1 VDLIDIHTHI
11 LPGVDDGAQD
21 LKEALAMAEAAV
33 KDGVNLL
40 AATPRVCPG
49 MFDNTRAEILKKVE
63 TLNQCL
69 ELSRIKLP
77 ILAGAEYVL
86 TPDLPQRCSVGQLL
100 TINDTGRYLLV
111 ELPRGEVPGYTQQ
124 VFHGL
129 LQQGV
134 IPIIACPEH
143 NRALARDPEI
153 LQELCAL
160 GVIAQVNS
168 ASLTGRSGRS
178 AKKAAW
184 TFLENGT
191 ARLIGSD
198 SNPSAGRMPV
208 LYAAFQEVER
218 RMGAALART
227 FISYNPFHVT
237 QGQELERVELPA
249 AKKSWKQYLPNF
261 D

>member
-1 VDLIDIHTHI
+1 MDLIDIHTHI
-11 LPGVDDGAQD
+11 LPGADDGAQD

-40 AATPRVCPG
+40 VATPRVCPG
-49 MFDNTRAEILKKVE
+49 MFDNTRAEILNKVQI
-63 TLNQCL
+63 LNQCL
-69 ELSRIKLP
+69 ELSHIKLP

-86 TPDLPQRCSVGQLL
+86 TPDLPQHYSVGKLL

-111 ELPRGEVPGYTQQ
+111 ELPHGEVPTYTEQ
-124 VFHGL
+124 VFYGL

-134 IPIIACPEH
+134 IPIITAPEN
-143 NRALARDPEI
+143 NRVLARDPEI
-153 LQELCAL
+153 LQELCTRGIL
-160 GVIAQVNS
+160 AQVNS

-191 ARLIGSD
+191 AQLIGSD

-218 RMGAALART
+218 RMGASMART
-227 FISYNPFHVT
+227 FISHNPFHVIK
-237 QGQELERVELPA
+237 GQELERVQRTA
-249 AKKSWKQYLPNF
+249 VKKSWKQYLPNF

>member
-1 VDLIDIHTHI
+1 MDLIDIHTHI
-11 LPGVDDGAQD
+11 LPGADDGAQD

-40 AATPRVCPG
+40 VATPRVCPG
-49 MFDNTRAEILKKVE
+49 RFDNTRAEIRKKVE

-69 ELSRIKLP
+69 ELARIRLP
-77 ILAGAEYVL
+77 ILAGAEYAL
-86 TPDLPQRCSVGQLL
+86 TPDLPRQCSAGRLL

-111 ELPRGEVPGYTQQ
+111 ELPPREVPGYTEQ
-124 VFHGL
+124 VLYGL

-134 IPIIACPEH
+134 IPIITAPEN
-143 NRALARDPEI
+143 NRVLARDPGI
-153 LQELCAL
+153 LQELCARGIL
-160 GVIAQVNS
+160 AQVNS
-168 ASLTGRSGRS
+168 ASLTGRAGRG

-191 ARLIGSD
+191 AQLIGSD
-198 SNPSAGRMPV
+198 SHPAAGRMPV

-218 RMGAALART
+218 RLGAPLART
-227 FISYNPFHVT
+227 FISNNPFRVIK
-237 QGQELERVELPA
+237 GQDLERVQLPA
-249 AKKSWKQYLPNF
+249 TKRSWKQYLPNF